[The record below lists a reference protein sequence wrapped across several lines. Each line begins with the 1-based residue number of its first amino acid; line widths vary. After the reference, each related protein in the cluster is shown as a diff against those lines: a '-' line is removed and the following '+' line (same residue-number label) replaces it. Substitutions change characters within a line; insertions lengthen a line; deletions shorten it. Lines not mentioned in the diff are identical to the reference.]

1 MFFEGPPRLL
11 DAGVTIPYVQ
21 VGDPRRIVVEAYPG
35 VLARQLI
42 GRRTRAQPEKAVRRS
57 TRRTPRNAWKDS
69 ERQP

>member
-1 MFFEGPPRLL
+1 MFFEGLPRLL

-42 GRRTRAQPEKAVRRS
+42 GRRSYKSAARKGSQKID
-57 TRRTPRNAWKDS
+57 TPHAAKCL
-69 ERQP
+69 ERF